1 MQAEGERM
9 ELERLHNDRL
19 SKLRQ
24 REEETMDKLRRQQVS
39 GGSSGCWWFKWLE
52 CQVKGCDLVF

>member
-1 MQAEGERM
+1 M

-24 REEETMDKLRRQQVS
+24 REEETMDKLRRQQVRAFS
-39 GGSSGCWWFKWLE
+39 
-52 CQVKGCDLVF
+52 V